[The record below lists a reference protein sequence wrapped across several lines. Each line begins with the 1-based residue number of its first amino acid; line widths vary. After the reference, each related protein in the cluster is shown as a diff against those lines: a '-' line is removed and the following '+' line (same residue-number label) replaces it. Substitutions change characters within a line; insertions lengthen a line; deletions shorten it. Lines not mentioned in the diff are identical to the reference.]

1 MAREMAAGKYSH
13 PMGHIWVLGN
23 CGYRSK
29 KEFSTPKL
37 LTLLRVC
44 ALSGMV
50 SENVTSLKG
59 CNAGSQLGDPNWL
72 RIESLGDRK
81 KLTCQSSRI
90 LRNYTS
96 IDKPECQTPKS
107 PPYSKHVYI
116 VSIHVTGFVKKPAT
130 SSCTTSSELRDG
142 GPWRSRQIFF
152 FEWING
158 SNGVIFKVG
167 H

>member
-1 MAREMAAGKYSH
+1 MAAGKYSH
-13 PMGHIWVLGN
+13 PMGHIWVLGTAVIEVRKN
-23 CGYRSK
+23 FQHQNSWHFCEFVPFLGWWVKTWPLWKVATVTPNLGIQIGCGLNHLAT
-29 KEFSTPKL
+29 E
-37 LTLLRVC
+37 
-44 ALSGMV
+44 
-50 SENVTSLKG
+50 
-59 CNAGSQLGDPNWL
+59 
-72 RIESLGDRK
+72 K

-142 GPWRSRQIFF
+142 GPWRSSRFF
-152 FEWING
+152 FSNG
-158 SNGVIFKVG
+158 SMDRMVWFSRWG